1 MTSGAVARPTGIT
14 ILAIL
19 SIIGGVFGLIGGLGL
34 IAGGA
39 LLGGAVGG
47 TTGAALGGM
56 AFVFGIVTLG
66 FAVAYIAFAYGAWTL
81 KPWGWMLGVIMA
93 LASLVWTAIGIL
105 LSGNIMGN
113 LLSVSTIISVAI
125 PLIILYYLNT
135 PVVKSAFGRA

>member
-19 SIIGGVFGLIGGLGL
+19 SVIGGIFGLIGGLGL

-47 TTGAALGGM
+47 TTGAALGGL

-66 FAVAYIAFAYGAWTL
+66 FAVAYLAFAYGAWTL
-81 KPWGWMLGVIMA
+81 KPWGWALGVIMA
-93 LASLVWTAIGIL
+93 LANIVWTAIGIL

-113 LLSVSTIISVAI
+113 LISVSTIISVAI

>member
-1 MTSGAVARPTGIT
+1 MTSGAARPMGIT

-19 SIIGGVFGLIGGLGL
+19 SVIGGIFGLIGGLGL

-56 AFVFGIVTLG
+56 AFIFGIVTLG

-81 KPWGWMLGVIMA
+81 KAWGWMLGVIMA
-93 LASLVWTAIGIL
+93 LASIVWTILGIV
-105 LSGNIMGN
+105 LSGDIVAN
-113 LLSVSTIISVAI
+113 LISVSTIISVAI

-135 PVVKSAFGRA
+135 PVVKSAFGRP

>member
-81 KPWGWMLGVIMA
+81 KPWGWMIGVIMA

>member
-1 MTSGAVARPTGIT
+1 MTSGAARPMGIT

-19 SIIGGVFGLIGGLGL
+19 SVIGGIFGLIGGLGL

-56 AFVFGIVTLG
+56 AFIFGIVTLG

-81 KPWGWMLGVIMA
+81 KAWGWMLGVIMA
-93 LASLVWTAIGIL
+93 LASIVWTILGIV
-105 LSGNIMGN
+105 LSGDIVSN
-113 LLSVSTIISVAI
+113 LISVSTIISVAI

-135 PVVKSAFGRA
+135 PVVKSAFGRP